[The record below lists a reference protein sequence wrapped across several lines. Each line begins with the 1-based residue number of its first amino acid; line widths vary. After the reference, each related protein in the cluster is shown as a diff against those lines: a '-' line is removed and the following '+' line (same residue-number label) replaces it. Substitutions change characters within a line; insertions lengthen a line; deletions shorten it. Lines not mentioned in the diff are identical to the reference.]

1 VKSTGRNKQFVKKLD
16 EKSEAFGYL
25 KKFFPKLSEAKVKAG
40 VFVGPQIRQIFADKK
55 FPNLLDRIQKASWN
69 SFKAVVAGFL
79 GNNKAENYEQLVEDM
94 LKNFKAMG
102 CRMSLKVHMLH
113 AHLDK
118 FKNNMGAYSEEQG
131 ERFHQDIMNFEQRY
145 QGQYNENMMGDYI
158 WGLLRESTYEHKRKS
173 NTVHF

>member
-1 VKSTGRNKQFVKKLD
+1 MPPLHIKLGLMKQFVKKLD
-16 EKSEAFGYL
+16 ETSEAFGYL
-25 KKFFPKLSEAKVKAG
+25 KKKNPKLSEAKVKAG
-40 VFVGPQIRQIFADKK
+40 VFVGPQIRQIFADEK
-55 FPNLLDRIQKASWN
+55 FPTLLNRTQKASWN
-69 SFKAVVAGFL
+69 SFKAVVSGFL
-79 GNNKAENYEQLVEDM
+79 GNN
-94 LKNFKAMG
+94 KAMG

-158 WGLLRESTYEHKRKS
+158 WGLLRESSYEHKRKS
-173 NTVHF
+173 RSVHF